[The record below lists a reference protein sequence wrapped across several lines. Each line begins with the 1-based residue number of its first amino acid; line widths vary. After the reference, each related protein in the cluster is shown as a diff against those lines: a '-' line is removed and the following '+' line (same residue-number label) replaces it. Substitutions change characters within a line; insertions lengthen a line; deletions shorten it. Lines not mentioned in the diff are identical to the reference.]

1 MLDEQYNEGQAI
13 VRELEGQAIV
23 RELEHLRKGV
33 RRANVL
39 LLIIAVS
46 FALAALVL
54 RLLAHA

>member
-1 MLDEQYNEGQAI
+1 MLDEQYN
-13 VRELEGQAIV
+13 EGQAIV

-46 FALAALVL
+46 FALTAVVL

>member
-1 MLDEQYNEGQAI
+1 LDEQYNEGQAI

-33 RRANVL
+33 RHVL

>member
-13 VRELEGQAIV
+13 VRELERLG
-23 RELEHLRKGV
+23 KGV

-39 LLIIAVS
+39 LLIIAGS